1 MCVLV
6 LKSAR
11 SAGGFQPGNTQLVLN
26 WGPTSPQQQ
35 QWNVNTRFK
44 SENWKSYQHQVPWG
58 SQLIAFQLVQIH
70 LNHLVCVSELSSC
83 QSLFYN
89 PNKKHDLI
97 LSSFKQVL
105 TDIGQLFVSQ
115 STDKT
120 GVCYTKSTRHEKK
133 SPLQEKTY
141 EIWPKGANAALMSSV
156 EISGLRSPTNTW
168 KWSRAKEKTKEVTTK
183 KCGLDKLENK

>member
-1 MCVLV
+1 ME
-6 LKSAR
+6 SNQ
-11 SAGGFQPGNTQLVLN
+11 GTTQLVLN

-35 QWNVNTRFK
+35 KWNVNTRFK
-44 SENWKSYQHQVPWG
+44 SENWKSYQHKVPRG
-58 SQLIAFQLVQIH
+58 SQLIAFQLVQTH
-70 LNHLVCVSELSSC
+70 LNHLVCVSEPSSC

-97 LSSFKQVL
+97 L
-105 TDIGQLFVSQ
+105 LFVSR

-120 GVCYTKSTRHEKK
+120 GVCCTKSTRHEKK

-156 EISGLRSPTNTW
+156 VISGLRSPTNTW
-168 KWSRAKEKTKEVTTK
+168 KWSRAKEKTKKLTIK
-183 KCGLDKLENK
+183 KFELDK

>member
-1 MCVLV
+1 MESNQGTPSLCWTEALPRHSSSNETFIHNSRA
-6 LKSAR
+6 KTGNPTSTKC
-11 SAGGFQPGNTQLVLN
+11 PGDQLV
-26 WGPTSPQQQ
+26 
-35 QWNVNTRFK
+35 
-44 SENWKSYQHQVPWG
+44 
-58 SQLIAFQLVQIH
+58 AFLLVQTH
-70 LNHLVCVSELSSC
+70 FNHLVCVNEPSSC

-105 TDIGQLFVSQ
+105 TDIDQLFVSQ

-120 GVCYTKSTRHEKK
+120 GVCCTKSTRHEKK

-156 EISGLRSPTNTW
+156 VISGLRSPTNTW
-168 KWSRAKEKTKEVTTK
+168 KWSKAKEKTRKLNTK
-183 KCGLDKLENK
+183 KFGLDK